1 MATTKVRYNQIKTGL
16 PTGGDVNY
24 NDVSLLLTM
33 EGSNGSTTFTDKGP
47 NSYSVSTNGSPSIST
62 AQSKFGTGSYY
73 NNNNASTY
81 LSVDPE
87 AVTFGSNDFTIEA
100 WLYVNDISD
109 TSYITS
115 TYTTEKS
122 NGNSSNFGFHE
133 SNGLVYY
140 TAIGSNDQ
148 IYIYEGS
155 TSGWSVNTWYHI
167 AVTRSGNTFRIFK
180 DGIEKASSTYSG
192 DTYVGSK
199 FILFNGHWVISDN
212 ALDGYVSSL
221 RITKNVAR
229 YTSNFSVPTAAFP
242 ALESKE
248 GKEFRVGANGT
259 IELES

>member
-1 MATTKVRYNQIKTGL
+1 MATTKIDFDQIETGL
-16 PTGGDVNY
+16 PTGGDTNY

-73 NNNNASTY
+73 NNNNATTY
-81 LSVDPE
+81 LSVDPA

-122 NGNSSNFGFHE
+122 SGNSSNFGFHE

-148 IYIYEGS
+148 VYIYEGS

-167 AVTRSGNTFRIFK
+167 AATRSGNTFRIFK
-180 DGIEKASSTYSG
+180 DGVEKASSTYSG

-199 FILFNGHWVISDN
+199 FIVGNGHWVISDN

-229 YTSNFSVPTAAFP
+229 YTSNFSIPAEEFGAF
-242 ALESKE
+242 ESNE
-248 GKEFRVGANGT
+248 GKSLVIGSDENVT
-259 IELES
+259 LQ